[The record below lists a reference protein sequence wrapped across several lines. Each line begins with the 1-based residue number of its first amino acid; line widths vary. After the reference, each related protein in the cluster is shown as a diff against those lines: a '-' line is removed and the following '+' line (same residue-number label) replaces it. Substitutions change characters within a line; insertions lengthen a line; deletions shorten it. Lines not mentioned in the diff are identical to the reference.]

1 MSIDEKILN
10 ELTQQNIE
18 KDRLLELAYQEI
30 QSAAEYVAAILPKA
44 VSAGDITTDWV
55 YMPSSSVGGD
65 SFGYHWVDEDN
76 FAFYILDI
84 CGHGVRSALHSV
96 TILSAINNTSLERTD
111 FRNPA
116 EVLFALNNM
125 FPMKEY
131 GEMFFSMFYCV
142 YNRKNHVLS
151 YAGAGHP
158 PAIIFDAEG
167 SAQSIRSCNRILGFL
182 PGIEFKADSIRLTAP
197 SDIYLFTDGAY
208 EFPTVENR
216 RGEYEDIFRS
226 VQANRG
232 SEPELQNVYL
242 DSLRRNFECPLKDDF
257 TILKISIN
265 SL

>member
-55 YMPSSSVGGD
+55 YMPSTSIGGD
-65 SFGYHWVDEDN
+65 SFGYHRLDDDN
-76 FAFYILDI
+76 FAFYVIDV

-111 FRNPA
+111 FRKPA

-167 SAQSIRSCNRILGFL
+167 GEHTLKSYNRILGFL
-182 PGIEFKADSIRLTAP
+182 PGIEFKADSLQLAAP
-197 SDIYLFTDGAY
+197 SDIYLYTDGAY
-208 EFPTVENR
+208 EFPTAENR
-216 RGEYEDIFRS
+216 RGEHEDVFRS
-226 VQANRG
+226 VHENRG
-232 SEPELQNVYL
+232 AEHELQNVYL
-242 DSLRRNFECPLKDDF
+242 DSLRRNCEQPLKDDF